1 MLDTKPRSKPVGY
14 TPGVG
19 SRASRVLTFV
29 ALMALAVIFLIPFY
43 LIVRNALATTQEI
56 TAPEWLWFPS
66 SPQWSNLGDL
76 FDNPM
81 VPMARSLWN
90 STVVGVLTTAGT
102 LFLCTT
108 AGYGL
113 ARIPNR
119 FANHVFYAILAT
131 LMIPSAITFVPSFVM
146 VSSLGWVSDLRG
158 LIIPTLFNGFV
169 AFLCRQYFLGFPR
182 ELEEAA
188 RVDGLG
194 YWGAFW
200 RIVIPNSKGFL
211 AAIGVITFVTSWNS
225 FLWPLV
231 IGRSPDSWT
240 VQVALSTFLT
250 AQNINLPQLFAA
262 AAVGILPLIFVFL
275 FLQRYLVQGVTQS
288 GLKGLPTEDR
298 PTASSP
304 RPSSAGGSSRRVP
317 DRLAEWT

>member
-1 MLDTKPRSKPVGY
+1 MLDTKPRQRRPVGY
-14 TPGVG
+14 RPGAG
-19 SRASRVLTFV
+19 SGASRVVNFV
-29 ALMALAVIFLIPFY
+29 GLLALAVVFLIPFY
-43 LIVRNALATTQEI
+43 LIVRNALSTTPEI
-56 TAPEWLWFPS
+56 TAPEWMWFPTDV
-66 SPQWSNLGDL
+66 QWSNFTEL
-76 FDNPM
+76 FNDPM
-81 VPMARSLWN
+81 VPMARSIWN
-90 STVVGVLTTAGT
+90 SAVVGVLTTLGT

-119 FANHVFYAILAT
+119 FSKHVFYAILAT

-169 AFLCRQYFLGFPR
+169 AFLCRQYFLGFPK

-231 IGRSPDSWT
+231 IGRSSDSWT

-250 AQNINLPQLFAA
+250 AQTINLPQLFMA
-262 AAVGILPLIFVFL
+262 AAVAILPLVFVFL

-288 GLKGLPTEDR
+288 GLKG
-298 PTASSP
+298 
-304 RPSSAGGSSRRVP
+304 
-317 DRLAEWT
+317 

>member
-1 MLDTKPRSKPVGY
+1 MLDTKPQRRKPVGY
-14 TPGVG
+14 KPGVG
-19 SRASRVLTFV
+19 SRASRVVNLV
-29 ALMALAVIFLIPFY
+29 GLLALAAVFLIPFY
-43 LIVRNALATTQEI
+43 LIVRNALSTTQEI
-56 TAPEWLWFPS
+56 TAPEWMWFPTDI
-66 SPQWSNLGDL
+66 QWSNFAEL
-76 FDNPM
+76 FNDPM

-90 STVVGVLTTAGT
+90 STVVAVLTTVGT

-119 FANHVFYAILAT
+119 FSNHVFYAILAT
-131 LMIPSAITFVPSFVM
+131 LMIPSAITFVPSFVL

-169 AFLCRQYFLGFPR
+169 CFLCRQYFLGFPR

-211 AAIGVITFVTSWNS
+211 AAIGVITFVTSWNA

-231 IGRSPDSWT
+231 IGRSSDSWT

-250 AQNINLPQLFAA
+250 AQTINLPQLFMA
-262 AAVGILPLIFVFL
+262 AAVAILPLVFVFL

-288 GLKGLPTEDR
+288 GLKG
-298 PTASSP
+298 
-304 RPSSAGGSSRRVP
+304 
-317 DRLAEWT
+317 

>member
-1 MLDTKPRSKPVGY
+1 MLDAKPRRRPVGY
-14 TPGVG
+14 RPGAT
-19 SRASRVLTFV
+19 SRLSRSANFIGLC
-29 ALMALAVIFLIPFY
+29 ALAVVFLIPFY

-56 TAPEWLWFPS
+56 TAPEWLWFPTDL
-66 SPQWSNLGDL
+66 QWSNIADL
-76 FDNPM
+76 FNDPM

-90 STVVGVLTTAGT
+90 STVVAVLTTLGT

-119 FANHVFYAILAT
+119 YADHVFYAILAT

-169 AFLCRQYFLGFPR
+169 AFLCRQYFLGFPK

-211 AAIGVITFVTSWNS
+211 AAIGVITFVTSWNA

-231 IGRSPDSWT
+231 VGRSPDSWT
-240 VQVALSTFLT
+240 VQVALSRFLT
-250 AQNINLPQLFAA
+250 AQVVNLPQLFAA
-262 AAVGILPLIFVFL
+262 AAVGILPLVFVFL
-275 FLQRYLVQGVTQS
+275 FLQRYLVQGVAQT
-288 GLKGLPTEDR
+288 GLKG
-298 PTASSP
+298 
-304 RPSSAGGSSRRVP
+304 
-317 DRLAEWT
+317 